1 VQLVDFLDALS
12 NDTPQRSRGKCKLQ
26 RWLDNEA
33 SEIAGRDEFLAALT
47 NRDRESDD
55 YRTNPNLLRVVLRM
69 GLDISE
75 KTLAEHR
82 RGDCKCSV

>member
-1 VQLVDFLDALS
+1 VDFLAALS
-12 NDTPQRSRGKCKLQ
+12 DEAPSRSRGKCKLQ

-33 SEIAGRDEFLAALT
+33 LNANGRDEFLAAMA
-47 NRDRESDD
+47 NRDLKSDD
-55 YRTNPNLLRVVLRM
+55 YRTNPKLLKVVVSM

-82 RGDCKCSV
+82 RNDCKCSH

>member
-1 VQLVDFLDALS
+1 VDFLAALS
-12 NDTPQRSRGKCKLQ
+12 DEAPPRSQEKCKLQ

-33 SEIAGRDEFLAALT
+33 RDAIGRDEFIAALSER
-47 NRDRESDD
+47 NQKADD
-55 YRTNPNLLRVVLRM
+55 YRTNPRLRRVLKRM

-82 RGDCKCSV
+82 RGDCKCGD